1 MGRLWYIDSHGKRK
15 RTPAGVRW
23 EHEKFQS
30 SRQAK
35 DDNAARKRARYKL
48 EKEGKVTKFDG
59 KDVHH
64 IHGIGGGNSSK
75 NLRAVDRSSNRG
87 YKEKSRLPGSKRKG
101 RKK

>member
-1 MGRLWYIDSHGKRK
+1 MGRLWVMRGGKRV
-15 RTPAGVRW
+15 RTPAGVKH
-23 EHEKFQS
+23 EHEAFQS
-30 SRQAK
+30 STRAK
-35 DDNAARKRARYKL
+35 ADNAARKRARYKL
-48 EKEGKVTKFDG
+48 EKEGKVKKFDG

-64 IHGIGGGNSSK
+64 ISGIGGGNGSK

>member
-1 MGRLWYIDSHGKRK
+1 MGRWWTMRGGKRV
-15 RTPAGVRW
+15 RTAAGVRH
-23 EHEKFQS
+23 EHSRFQS
-30 SRQAK
+30 SKEAK
-35 DDNAARKRARYKL
+35 ADNATRKRARYKL
-48 EKEGKVTKFDG
+48 EKEGKVHKFDD

-64 IHGIGGGNSSK
+64 VRGIGGGNGSK

>member
-1 MGRLWYIDSHGKRK
+1 MGRFWITRNGKRV
-15 RTPAGVRW
+15 RTAAGVRH
-23 EHEKFQS
+23 EHEAFQS
-30 SRQAK
+30 SRKAK

-48 EKEGKVTKFDG
+48 EKEGKVSKFDG

-64 IHGIGGGNSSK
+64 IHGIGGGNSVK